1 MTDLNGYR
9 SNGGA
14 LGQDQG
20 VDPQIERI
28 LTSKLPLLNAPG
40 NVLTNALY
48 YDTSTAMV
56 TAVEL
61 QNYFAKD
68 RIAANT
74 YVVGASPTFY
84 LPSVLFCGNVYWVCA
99 LPDTNYT
106 GGGGIS
112 RYTQPHGWGFFAIR
126 NLLVYMGAST
136 VPQLQI
142 NSYANFMFAM
152 ACCETEGKRLTVLNH
167 AGMAATN
174 RAIQNGHRSPMAEP
188 PLANQQQTKL
198 FRPKTAGDYYAA
210 DDVTSSWVDMRYAI
224 VPIRLPWTSMTALD
238 KRLSL
243 DLKLSTQPIQIVIE
257 TNPSNQ
263 FLCYDR
269 QYWGNVFD
277 TFADST
283 LQAFQ
288 QELSDKSMSVRNELL
303 AMPQFNVSLPF
314 QLPQS
319 IPFTITGPDNGTT
332 AQQFKM
338 NITSLI
344 NSDLTTMLF
353 MVVQQ
358 AGSAGG
364 RQDYSRTENGPVSP
378 GYGEIL
384 ESLELDLNGQQIFRY
399 PGNGYDGII
408 QCLHLDSSKPKITAF
423 TNNTGYRLPSNVY
436 EFNFGRLRSIVSES
450 HMQNTPRF
458 TNQTFQLIFNINRD
472 VNWLNIAADNRVNFV
487 LQMVYCY
494 NSVYLIGGD
503 GGTTKLITN

>member
-61 QNYFAKD
+61 QNYYAKD

-74 YVVGASPTFY
+74 NVVGASPTFY
-84 LPSVLFCGNVYWVCA
+84 LPSVLFCGNVNWVCT
-99 LPDTNYT
+99 LPDANYI
-106 GGGGIS
+106 GEGDMM
-112 RYTQPHGWGFFAIR
+112 YNQPHGWGFFAIK
-126 NLLVYMGAST
+126 NLLIYMGAST

-152 ACCETEGKRLTVLNH
+152 ACCETEGKRFTVLTH
-167 AGMAATN
+167 AGIPATN
-174 RAIQNGHRSPMAEP
+174 RQINQGVSSPMAECP
-188 PLANQQQTKL
+188 NANYNTTKL
-198 FRPKTAGDYYAA
+198 FRAKQSNDFYLADAA
-210 DDVTSSWVDMRYAI
+210 TPSWKQLRTAI
-224 VPIRLPWTSMTALD
+224 VPLRMPWTSMCALD
-238 KRLSL
+238 KRLSF

-257 TNPSNQ
+257 TNPPNS
-263 FLCYDR
+263 FLSFSR
-269 QYWGNVFD
+269 TYWGTTLD
-277 TFADST
+277 TFEEST

-319 IPFTITGPDNGTT
+319 IPFTITGTDSGATN
-332 AQQFKM
+332 QEFKM
-338 NITSLI
+338 NITSII

-353 MVVQQ
+353 MVTQQ
-358 AGSAGG
+358 PGSARG
-364 RQDYSRTENGPVSP
+364 RQDYSVIVGGPQAP
-378 GYGEIL
+378 AYGEIL
-384 ESLELDLNGQQIFRY
+384 EELELHLNGQQMFRF
-399 PGNGYDGII
+399 PVNGYDGIV
-408 QCLHLDSSKPKITAF
+408 QCLHMDSTKPIVTCF
-423 TNNTGYRLPSNVY
+423 GTNTGYRLPSNIY
-436 EFNFGRLRSIVSES
+436 ELNFGRLRSIVSES

-458 TNQTFQLIFNINRD
+458 TNQTFQLFFKINRD
-472 VNWLNIAADNRVNFV
+472 LNWPGILPADRKNFQLN
-487 LQMVYCY
+487 MVYLY
-494 NSVYLIGGD
+494 NAVYLVGGD